1 MERINKLVISLWF
14 FMACLSQAQAQIL
27 DGTFSFIGEEIVTSD
42 ILLTSI
48 GGQPFEGTT
57 VEVPL
62 SYGFIEVVSTANE
75 YTNVLALTLEKDQV
89 SAVVGEQLQLTAA
102 FSPVEVDNPM
112 LSWHSSDPLVVA
124 VKDGVV
130 SALQE
135 GEATVTVVSASGL
148 FADQCEVTVKSDPTG
163 IEELNGG
170 NRIYPTVI
178 EDYLYADLQQA
189 ETIYIINVSGK
200 VCEKVR
206 CQAGQ
211 NTISM
216 QAYPIGVYFIRM
228 DSKVVKV
235 IKR

>member
-1 MERINKLVISLWF
+1 M
-14 FMACLSQAQAQIL
+14 
-27 DGTFSFIGEEIVTSD
+27 
-42 ILLTSI
+42 
-48 GGQPFEGTT
+48 
-57 VEVPL
+57 
-62 SYGFIEVVSTANE
+62 
-75 YTNVLALTLEKDQV
+75 
-89 SAVVGEQLQLTAA
+89 
-102 FSPVEVDNPM
+102 
-112 LSWHSSDPLVVA
+112 VA

-135 GEATVTVVSASGL
+135 GKATVTVVSASGL
-148 FADQCEVTVKSDPTG
+148 FADQCEVTVKSDPTS
-163 IEELNGG
+163 IEEVSSG
-170 NRIYPTVI
+170 NRIYPTVT

-189 ETIYIINVSGK
+189 QTIYIINVSGK
-200 VCEKVR
+200 VCEKVQ

>member
-1 MERINKLVISLWF
+1 MKYIYLFVCF
-14 FMACLSQAQAQIL
+14 FCTTLQAQTLEGA
-27 DGTFSFIGEEIVTSD
+27 FSFQGEEIATSN
-42 ILLTSI
+42 ILLTAI

-57 VEVPL
+57 VEAPL

-75 YTNVLALTLEKDQV
+75 YTNVSALTLEKDQV
-89 SAVVGEQLQLTAA
+89 SVVVGEQLQLKAA

-112 LSWHSSDPLVVA
+112 VSWRSSDPSVVA

-135 GEATVTVVSASGL
+135 GKVTVTVVSASGL
-148 FADQCEVTVKSDPTG
+148 FADRCEVTVKSDPTS
-163 IEELNGG
+163 IEEVSSG
-170 NRIYPTVI
+170 NRIYPTVT

-189 ETIYIINVSGK
+189 QTIYIINVSGK
-200 VCEKVR
+200 VCEKVQ

>member
-1 MERINKLVISLWF
+1 MKYIYLFVCF
-14 FMACLSQAQAQIL
+14 FCTTLQAQTLEGA
-27 DGTFSFIGEEIVTSD
+27 FSFQGEEIATSN
-42 ILLTSI
+42 ILLTAI

-57 VEVPL
+57 VEAPL

-75 YTNVLALTLEKDQV
+75 YTSVSALTLEKDQV
-89 SAVVGEQLQLTAA
+89 SVVVGEQLQLKAA

-112 LSWHSSDPLVVA
+112 VSWRSSDPSVVA

-135 GEATVTVVSASGL
+135 GKVTVTVVSASGL
-148 FADQCEVTVKSDPTG
+148 FADRCEVTVKSDPTS
-163 IEELNGG
+163 IEEVSSG
-170 NRIYPTVI
+170 NRIYHTVTD
-178 EDYLYADLQQA
+178 DYLYADLQQA
-189 ETIYIINVSGK
+189 QTIYIINVSGK

-211 NTISM
+211 NTILM

-228 DSKVVKV
+228 DSKGVKV